1 MAGYFLLEEKA
12 ADEGRESPVA
22 QVVEQMG
29 LTNCKSRGGREDSM
43 AQTSYTLCNL
53 SLIHI

>member
-12 ADEGRESPVA
+12 AGEGRESPVA

-29 LTNCKSRGGREDSM
+29 IINCKSRGGNGDSIRQ
-43 AQTSYTLCNL
+43 AGYTLCNTL
-53 SLIHI
+53 DCL

>member
-29 LTNCKSRGGREDSM
+29 IINCKSGDEWEDSM
-43 AQTSYTLCNL
+43 AQTSYTLCNTL
-53 SLIHI
+53 GCL